1 MTDISVIVLDIDGGV
16 MLRTC
21 LDSIAAQTLPP
32 REVIV
37 FDNGSRT
44 PVAERIAFRPGLHVL
59 RSETNLGFAG
69 GNNEAYRFTTGT
81 YLALINNDV
90 VLDRDW
96 LATVAAALDADPSL
110 AAVQTILR
118 RDEMTIDGAG
128 IDISDGTF
136 RQAGN
141 GLLSSR
147 VAELLGVVAELPD
160 CQVAQ
165 LHDERTDNAATPRT
179 GNSAPR
185 QPGNPAT
192 RQPGNPATPQP
203 RNPAWG
209 VSATAA
215 LYRREALGPTIFDA
229 WLFAYYEDVDLCA
242 RLHESGWRTAVLP
255 VIKATHAGSQSA
267 PLLGDDALRLRT
279 RNRYLVARRHRGVG
293 RIGALLLEDVKLALR
308 GRTSIRGVWQGLF
321 TR

>member
-1 MTDISVIVLDIDGGV
+1 MTDVSIIILDIDGGG
-16 MLRTC
+16 MLLAC
-21 LDSIAAQTLPP
+21 LDSIASQTQPP

-44 PVAERIAFRPGLHVL
+44 PAAERISFRHGLHVF

-69 GNNEAYRFTTGT
+69 GNNEAYRHATGT
-81 YLALINNDV
+81 YIALINNDV

-96 LATVAAALDADPSL
+96 LAAVSGALDSDPRL

-118 RDEMTIDGAG
+118 KDETTIDGAG

-141 GLLSSR
+141 GWR
-147 VAELLGVVAELPD
+147 VAEVLSSWVAASPRKPSN
-160 CQVAQ
+160 Q
-165 LHDERTDNAATPRT
+165 ATK
-179 GNSAPR
+179 
-185 QPGNPAT
+185 QPSN
-192 RQPGNPATPQP
+192 RI
-203 RNPAWG
+203 WG

-215 LYRREALGPTIFDA
+215 LYRREAIGVTIFDA
-229 WLFAYYEDVDLCA
+229 SLFAYYEDVDLNA
-242 RLHESGWRTAVLP
+242 RLLESGWRTAVLP
-255 VIKATHAGSQSA
+255 VIKATHLGSQSA
-267 PLLGDDALRLRT
+267 PLLGPDALRLRT

-293 RIGALLLEDVKLALR
+293 RIGALLLEDIKLALH
-308 GRTSIRGVWQGLF
+308 GRTSIRGMLQGLF